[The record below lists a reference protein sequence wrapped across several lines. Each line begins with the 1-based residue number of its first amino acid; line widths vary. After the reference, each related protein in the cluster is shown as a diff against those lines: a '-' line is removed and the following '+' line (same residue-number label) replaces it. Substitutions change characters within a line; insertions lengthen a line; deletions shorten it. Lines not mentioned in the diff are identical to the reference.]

1 MKRRLKEIASLVGGE
16 LVGDPNLEIKG
27 VANLKDAKSGDLT
40 FALEEKFIKE
50 AAASDAAAV
59 ITPRTA
65 QIKEKAIIRVAN
77 PRLAMA
83 KILSLFAPQP
93 TLPRGVHKT
102 AVLGRDVKI
111 GKDVSIQ
118 AFVILADGATVGN
131 RVILY
136 PGVYIGSEVS
146 IGDDTIIYPNVS
158 IYDRVSIGKRVIIH
172 GGTVIGSDG
181 YGFVPVAGKYQKI
194 PQIGKVI
201 IEDDVEIGANVTVAR
216 ATLGSTWI
224 KRGTKIDNLVHIAHN
239 CVIGED
245 CAITSLAAFAGSV
258 TLENHVS
265 VGGQAG
271 FAGHIRVGEGTVV
284 MARSG
289 VTKDIPPHSVI
300 SGFPAQ
306 DHKKELEIEA
316 LIRRVAKLEKSSK

>member
-1 MKRRLKEIASLVGGE
+1 M
-16 LVGDPNLEIKG
+16 
-27 VANLKDAKSGDLT
+27 
-40 FALEEKFIKE
+40 
-50 AAASDAAAV
+50 
-59 ITPRTA
+59 
-65 QIKEKAIIRVAN
+65 
-77 PRLAMA
+77 
-83 KILSLFAPQP
+83 
-93 TLPRGVHKT
+93 
-102 AVLGRDVKI
+102 
-111 GKDVSIQ
+111 
-118 AFVILADGATVGN
+118 
-131 RVILY
+131 
-136 PGVYIGSEVS
+136 
-146 IGDDTIIYPNVS
+146 
-158 IYDRVSIGKRVIIH
+158 
-172 GGTVIGSDG
+172 IGSDG
-181 YGFVPVAGKYQKI
+181 YGFVHVAGKYQKI

-258 TLENHVS
+258 TLEDHVS
-265 VGGQAG
+265 VGGHAG

-300 SGFPAQ
+300 SGFPAH